1 MDETRSEFTLPQPNS
16 PPRPA
21 ETTAMQPGALGA
33 WWRQGAR
40 TAFFMR
46 PNWQGLQTT
55 PASLAWLVAV
65 LFGFGVLA
73 QRLTIPGPATF
84 HWPALQS
91 GWLWS
96 VVTVWVCWWQLPRG
110 ASEASGAQAP
120 SAAALFALCAA
131 QAFALELLLA
141 VPLTLLA
148 RHGAVLEGLGS
159 WAASAAWAVW
169 GLPLAWWVAAQG
181 LLVWRASARRT
192 AARVGALLLLGS
204 VLLLNHWAPPPS
216 VWSADADT
224 AQGPEPLRLTQ
235 PMFEAQGQLLSDQLA
250 AIAPQR
256 PGAIDVYS
264 ITFAPYAD
272 EDVFLRESRMVA
284 SVMAERF
291 GAAGQTLQ
299 LVNHRQTVQELPW
312 ATPLN
317 LQRTIRRM
325 AQQMDRD
332 NDVLFIHLTSHGARS
347 GQLAAEFWPLSV
359 DTLTPQMLKGWL
371 DEAGIR
377 HRIVS
382 VSACYSGSWI
392 EPLAGE
398 HTLVMTAAD
407 ADHTSY
413 GCGRKSPLTF
423 FGRAMFDEQLRQTGL
438 FEASHAE
445 ARRLIA
451 QREKDAGK
459 TDGFSNPQIRVGA
472 GMHEQLARLEA
483 QRGAAGA
490 RP

>member
-1 MDETRSEFTLPQPNS
+1 MDDTRSEFTLPS
-16 PPRPA
+16 PQFPPP
-21 ETTAMQPGALGA
+21 ETNAMQPGTLGA

-55 PASLAWLVAV
+55 PATLAWLVAL

-73 QRLTIPGPATF
+73 QRLYIPGPATF
-84 HWPALQS
+84 YWPALQS

-96 VVTVWVCWWQLPRG
+96 VITVWVCWWQVPRG
-110 ASEASGAQAP
+110 ALEASDAQAP
-120 SAAALFALCAA
+120 SAAALFALSVA

-141 VPLTLLA
+141 VPLTALA
-148 RHGAVLEGLGS
+148 RNAGVVEGMGAWV
-159 WAASAAWAVW
+159 AWVVW
-169 GLPLAWWVAAQG
+169 GVPLVWMVAAQAV
-181 LLVWRASARRT
+181 LVWRASARRT
-192 AARVGALLLLGS
+192 TVRVAAMLLLGG
-204 VLLLNHWAPPPS
+204 VLVLNQWAPPPS
-216 VWSADADT
+216 VWYADTDT

-235 PMFEAQGQLLSDQLA
+235 PMFEAQSQLLSDRLFA
-250 AIAPQR
+250 VAPQR
-256 PGAIDVYS
+256 PAAIDVYS

-284 SVMAERF
+284 GVMAERF

-299 LVNHRQTVQELPW
+299 LVNHRDTVQELPW

-332 NDVLFIHLTSHGARS
+332 RDVLFIHLTSHGARS
-347 GQLAAEFWPLSV
+347 GQLAAAFWPLSV

-413 GCGRKSPLTF
+413 GCGRNSPLTY

-445 ARRLIA
+445 ARRLIE

-459 TDGFSNPQIRVGA
+459 TDGYSNPQIRIGA
-472 GMHEQLARLEA
+472 GMREQLVRLQA
-483 QRGAAGA
+483 QRGAARA

>member
-1 MDETRSEFTLPQPNS
+1 MDDTRSEHTLPS
-16 PPRPA
+16 PQLPPA
-21 ETTAMQPGALGA
+21 ETSTMQPGALGA
-33 WWRQGAR
+33 WWWQGAR
-40 TAFFMR
+40 TAFFLR
-46 PNWQGLQTT
+46 PNWHGLQTT
-55 PASLAWLVAV
+55 PATLAWLVAV
-65 LFGFGVLA
+65 LFGFSVLA

-84 HWPALQS
+84 YWPALQS

-96 VVTVWVCWWQLPRG
+96 VVTVWVCWWQVPRG
-110 ASEASGAQAP
+110 ALEASGAQAP
-120 SAAALFALCAA
+120 SAAALFALVAA

-141 VPLTLLA
+141 VPLTALA
-148 RHGAVLEGLGS
+148 RHGDVLEGLES
-159 WAASAAWAVW
+159 WAAWSVW
-169 GLPLAWWVAAQG
+169 GLPLVWMVAAQG

-192 AARVGALLLLGS
+192 GVRVAAMLLLGG
-204 VLLLNHWAPPPS
+204 VLVLNQWAPPPS
-216 VWSADADT
+216 VWYADTDT

-235 PMFEAQGQLLSDQLA
+235 PMFEAQSQLLSDRLS

-256 PGAIDVYS
+256 PAAIDVYS

-284 SVMAERF
+284 GVMAERF

-299 LVNHRQTVQELPW
+299 LVNHRDTVQELPW

-332 NDVLFIHLTSHGARS
+332 RDVLFIHLTSHGARS
-347 GQLAAEFWPLSV
+347 GQLAAAFWPLSV

-413 GCGRKSPLTF
+413 GCGRKSPLTY

-445 ARRLIA
+445 ARRLIE

-459 TDGFSNPQIRVGA
+459 TDGYSNPQIRVGA
-472 GMHEQLARLEA
+472 GMREQLARLQA

>member
-1 MDETRSEFTLPQPNS
+1 MDDTRGEFTLPSPRSQP
-16 PPRPA
+16 P
-21 ETTAMQPGALGA
+21 ETTATQPGALGA
-33 WWRQGAR
+33 WWRQGVR

-46 PNWQGLQTT
+46 PSWQGLQAT
-55 PASLAWLVAV
+55 PATLAWLVAA

-73 QRLTIPGPATF
+73 QRLTIPGPATVL
-84 HWPALQS
+84 WGALQS

-96 VVTVWVCWWQLPRG
+96 VVTVWVCWWQVPRG
-110 ASEASGAQAP
+110 APQATGAQAP
-120 SAAALFALCAA
+120 RAAALFAMSVA

-141 VPLTLLA
+141 VPLTALA
-148 RHGAVLEGLGS
+148 RHGAVLDGLDS
-159 WAASAAWAVW
+159 WATWAVW
-169 GLPLAWWVAAQG
+169 GLPLAWSVAAQAV
-181 LLVWRASARRT
+181 LVWRASARRI
-192 AARVGALLLLGS
+192 AVRVVGMLLLGG
-204 VLLLNHWAPPPS
+204 VLVLNQWAPPPS
-216 VWSADADT
+216 VWYADTDT
-224 AQGPEPLRLTQ
+224 AQGPEPMRLTQ
-235 PMFEAQGQLLSDQLA
+235 PMFEAQAQLLSDQLA

-256 PGAIDVYS
+256 PAAIDVYS

-272 EDVFLRESRMVA
+272 EDVFLRESRMVT

-291 GAAGQTLQ
+291 GAAGRTLQ
-299 LVNHRQTVQELPW
+299 LVNHRETVQELPW

-332 NDVLFIHLTSHGARS
+332 HDVLFIHLTSHGARS
-347 GQLAAEFWPLSV
+347 GQLAAAFLPLSV

-398 HTLVMTAAD
+398 YTLVMTAAD

-413 GCGRKSPLTF
+413 GCGRKSPLTY
-423 FGRAMFDEQLRQTGL
+423 FGRAMFDEQLRHTGL

-445 ARRLIA
+445 ARRLIE

-472 GMHEQLARLEA
+472 QMREQLVRLQA
-483 QRGAAGA
+483 QREVAGA

>member
-1 MDETRSEFTLPQPNS
+1 MDDTRSEYLLPS
-16 PPRPA
+16 PPLPPL
-21 ETTAMQPGALGA
+21 ETPAMQPGALGA

-40 TAFFMR
+40 TTFFMR

-55 PASLAWLVAV
+55 PATLAWLVAV
-65 LFGFGVLA
+65 LFGVGVLA

-84 HWPALQS
+84 YWPALQS

-96 VVTVWVCWWQLPRG
+96 AVTVWVCWWQVPRG
-110 ASEASGAQAP
+110 APEATGTQAP
-120 SAAALFALCAA
+120 SAAALFALVAA
-131 QAFALELLLA
+131 QAFALELLLV
-141 VPLTLLA
+141 VPLTALA
-148 RHGAVLEGLGS
+148 RNGAVVEGLGA
-159 WAASAAWAVW
+159 WVAWAVW
-169 GLPLAWWVAAQG
+169 GMPLAWWVAAQG

-192 AARVGALLLLGS
+192 TVRVAAMLMLGG
-204 VLLLNHWAPPPS
+204 VLVWNQWAPPPS
-216 VWSADADT
+216 VWYADTDTDT

-235 PMFEAQGQLLSDQLA
+235 PMFEAQSQLLSDQLA

-256 PGAIDVYS
+256 AGAIDVYS

-284 SVMAERF
+284 GVMAERF

-299 LVNHRQTVQELPW
+299 LVNHRDTVQELPW

-347 GQLAAEFWPLSV
+347 GQLAAAFWPLSV
-359 DTLTPQMLKGWL
+359 DALTPQMLKGWL

-413 GCGRKSPLTF
+413 GCGRKSPLTY

-445 ARRLIA
+445 ARRLIE

-472 GMHEQLARLEA
+472 GMREQLVRLQA